1 MLFFSAAMRSMIYR
15 ASRWELPRSSRR
27 DRATRR
33 HSGADHAE
41 AVRLDGHHGNEPL
54 AAGDGHLPEADLA
67 RLSQRL
73 ADDDVALG
81 PVLIT
86 DAEVVRPLEVAR
98 VDVGRVDEAGEF
110 DRLLGFELERVDLV
124 RIE

>member
-1 MLFFSAAMRSMIYR
+1 
-15 ASRWELPRSSRR
+15 
-27 DRATRR
+27 
-33 HSGADHAE
+33 
-41 AVRLDGHHGNEPL
+41 
-54 AAGDGHLPEADLA
+54 
-67 RLSQRL
+67 
-73 ADDDVALG
+73 
-81 PVLIT
+81 VLIT